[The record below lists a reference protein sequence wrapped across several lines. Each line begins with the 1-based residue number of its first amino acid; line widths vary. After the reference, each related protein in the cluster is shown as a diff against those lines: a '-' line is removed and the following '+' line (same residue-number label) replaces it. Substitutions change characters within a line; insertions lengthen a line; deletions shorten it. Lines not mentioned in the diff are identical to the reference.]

1 MEPYGYRYIKT
12 SNPYL
17 YCRTEIFSGSSLNL
31 GRVRSKRKKIDGPK
45 KMGEMNASLPNKESA
60 FLPRILEV
68 ERTKVIPQT
77 ALPVPNHGHQAEVGQ
92 LLIFIERPVLALQND
107 GHVELFNNQVYH
119 LSRRC
124 RRGHLDANAGALGQ
138 PGFVGRIHLEDV
150 GLGGT
155 AATTAR

>member
-31 GRVRSKRKKIDGPK
+31 GRVRSRRKKIDGPK

-77 ALPVPNHGHQAEVGQ
+77 ALPVPNHVKYMQYCMVWKCFSK
-92 LLIFIERPVLALQND
+92 I
-107 GHVELFNNQVYH
+107 VETSH
-119 LSRRC
+119 
-124 RRGHLDANAGALGQ
+124 
-138 PGFVGRIHLEDV
+138 
-150 GLGGT
+150 
-155 AATTAR
+155 